1 MILGIGVD
9 VIELDRVR
17 RIMARHG
24 NRFFDRVLTER
35 ERAYCLRHRD
45 PAPSVGAR
53 FAAKEAWLKAL
64 GTGLAQG
71 IGWHD
76 VEVVRQAQEDP
87 PRLELRG
94 RAAELAARRGATASH
109 LSISHERS
117 VAVAFVILEGQA

>member
-17 RIMARHG
+17 RVIARHG
-24 NRFFDRVLTER
+24 DRFFGRVLTER
-35 ERAYCLRHRD
+35 EQSYCLRHRD
-45 PAPSVGAR
+45 PGPSVGAR

-64 GTGLAQG
+64 GTGLAEG

-76 VEVVRQAQEDP
+76 VEVVRKAHNDP
-87 PRLELRG
+87 PRFEVHG
-94 RAAELAARRGATASH
+94 RAAELAAARGVVASH

-117 VAVAFVILEGQA
+117 VAVAFVVLEGRA